1 MGIVDDDAAAASPR
15 EERAGQPP
23 ETAPGQLPK
32 AGTLTL
38 AEAQRLWDVDPG
50 YLDTTS
56 YGPPPRRAWDDLQ
69 DSLDAWRRG
78 TTPWRTWIATVER
91 SRELFAA
98 LVHARPGEVATGAAV
113 SQLLAPV
120 AQALPDGAQVLVPD
134 IEFTSGIFP
143 FAVHADRGVE
153 VRTAP
158 LSRLAEAITADTDLI
173 SVSAAQSSTGEVADL
188 AAITRRAR
196 EVGAIVIV
204 DATQAAG
211 WLPLD
216 ASGADV
222 LVAAAYKW
230 LCAPRGTAFLA
241 VHPELRARHE
251 EYAARLKPLAA
262 GWFAGEGDAVYGMP
276 LRLAEDAR
284 AFDISPAWH
293 SWVGT
298 APALETLLA
307 VGVETI
313 HEHDVGLANAFRTGI
328 GMVESD
334 SAIVAVDLPDDALA
348 RLRAAGVRFSIVAS
362 RARFAFHL
370 YTTEADVATAVEAVR
385 G

>member
-1 MGIVDDDAAAASPR
+1 MGIDDDVTEVGP
-15 EERAGQPP
+15 
-23 ETAPGQLPK
+23 L
-32 AGTLTL
+32 TLT
-38 AEAQRLWDVDPG
+38 EAQRQWDVEPG

-69 DSLDAWRRG
+69 VSLDAWRRG
-78 TTPWRTWIATVER
+78 TTPWRNWVASVER

-98 LVHARPGEVATGAAV
+98 LVHAHPADVATGAAV

-120 AQALPDGAQVLVPD
+120 AQALPDGARVLVPD
-134 IEFTSGIFP
+134 VEFTSGIFP

-158 LSRLAEAITADTDLI
+158 VSDLAEAVTADTDFI

-196 EVGAIVIV
+196 EVGATVVV

-216 ASGADV
+216 ASEVDF
-222 LVAAAYKW
+222 LVTAAYKW

-241 VHPELRARHE
+241 IHPELRARHE

-313 HEHDVGLANAFRTGI
+313 HDHDVGLANAFRTGI
-328 GMVESD
+328 GLEESD
-334 SAIVAVDLPDDALA
+334 SAIVSVDLPGEALS
-348 RLRAAGVRFSIVAS
+348 RLRAAGVRFSVMAG

-370 YTTEADVATAVEAVR
+370 YTTDADVATALDAVR